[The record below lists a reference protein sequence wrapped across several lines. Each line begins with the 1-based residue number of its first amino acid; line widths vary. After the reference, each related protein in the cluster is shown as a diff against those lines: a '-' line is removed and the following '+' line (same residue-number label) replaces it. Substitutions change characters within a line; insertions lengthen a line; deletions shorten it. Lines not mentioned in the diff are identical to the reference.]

1 MALKE
6 LNVPPVGG
14 GCHCDRKVIN
24 VGENQSPGDGGVE
37 RGEINNEQEG
47 GDRGALRGTHGDR

>member
-1 MALKE
+1 MTLKE

-14 GCHCDRKVIN
+14 GCHYDHEVIN

-37 RGEINNEQEG
+37 RGDINNKQEG
-47 GDRGALRGTHGDR
+47 EDRGALGGTHGDQ